1 MVNML
6 KKCRAFTLM
15 EVIVALSLFAI
26 SILVL
31 TQSFLNGLICKTQL
45 GKEDFRP
52 LLYQIIRSELKQ
64 IPREKVVVD
73 HVVYYPN
80 NATKMSWNGSV
91 EFTGVWNLFKVNVQL
106 KGEDERM
113 VFLIHRQDWMT
124 KQEKSEFLS
133 RNIKEEDS
141 NE

>member
-1 MVNML
+1 MVN
-6 KKCRAFTLM
+6 KIRKHRAFTLI

-31 TQSFLNGLICKTQL
+31 TQSFLNGLICKTQM

-64 IPREKVVVD
+64 MPREKVVAD
-73 HVVYYPN
+73 HIIYYTN
-80 NATKMSWNGSV
+80 NETKMSWNGSV
-91 EFTGVWNLFKVNVQL
+91 EFTGIWNLFKVNVQL

-113 VFLIHRQDWMT
+113 IFLIHRSDWMT
-124 KQEKSEFLS
+124 KQEKSELLS
-133 RNIKEEDS
+133 HNSKEEISD
-141 NE
+141 E

>member
-1 MVNML
+1 MVNMI
-6 KKCRAFTLM
+6 KKYRAFTLM

-26 SILVL
+26 SILIL

-45 GKEDFRP
+45 SKEDFRP

-64 IPREKVVVD
+64 LPREKVVVD

-80 NATKMSWNGSV
+80 NETKMSWNGSV
-91 EFTGVWNLFKVNVQL
+91 DFTGVWNLFKVSVQL

-124 KQEKSEFLS
+124 KQEKSEILS
-133 RNIKEEDS
+133 RNSKEEASD
-141 NE
+141 E